1 MHYIYNIYK
10 IYYIYHAL
18 YFIYIYIYIYIMLLR
33 IFIMLKQNEV
43 GKKIPNIPNLAT
55 TAVLN
60 AEINEVKNKIP
71 IITNLTNTTALV
83 GNENKRPTFKETNNN
98 TIISEIENK
107 ITTDLNKYITTQ
119 EFNKLTAEKFSNSRR
134 LAQGNIN
141 SRRLAQ
147 GNINSRRL
155 AQGNLARKN
164 DFDSFVKKI
173 DFDDNL
179 KKINKNV
186 TSNRTKYIVAENE
199 LSEKVTG
206 ILTKRSRTFLIDKFS
221 IPNGAKYFSSGIF
234 QYYLVFIP
242 IKKYIVYSIGTTR
255 INL

>member
-1 MHYIYNIYK
+1 
-10 IYYIYHAL
+10 
-18 YFIYIYIYIYIMLLR
+18 MLLR

-55 TAVLN
+55 TAALN

-83 GNENKRPTFKETNNN
+83 GNENKRPTVKETNNN

-147 GNINSRRL
+147 GNL
-155 AQGNLARKN
+155 ASKN

-206 ILTKRSRTFLIDKFS
+206 ILTKRSRTFLIDQFS

>member
-1 MHYIYNIYK
+1 
-10 IYYIYHAL
+10 
-18 YFIYIYIYIYIMLLR
+18 
-33 IFIMLKQNEV
+33 MLKQNEV

-71 IITNLTNTTALV
+71 IITNLNNTTALV
-83 GNENKRPTFKETNNN
+83 GNENKRPTVKETNNN

-119 EFNKLTAEKFSNSRR
+119 EFNKLTAEKFS
-134 LAQGNIN
+134 N

-221 IPNGAKYFSSGIF
+221 IPNGAKYFPSGIF